1 MEEIKRDLSELNC
14 DKMLIHPNSPK
25 ITTFIEEKIISIRA
39 IRDKL
44 EVSKGFT
51 KAMVY
56 RYIMLMYSPN
66 SPIRNMMALDWFEQ
80 KFEACAY
87 AGFELKKGK
96 DGYYRFDQEV
106 VDMIMGKNNVITDM
120 IVAFIGYLS
129 DEKWG
134 YVVFLKESM
143 LAFTRDAIG
152 KKTTDYKNAADFKK
166 LYDDYMRITSE
177 MSKDKEETD
186 EFVNR
191 FYYNIE
197 QARLA
202 VRPENYAQAL
212 NDGSDLR
219 GDNPYGVN
227 YVVDKIRFLGDDE
240 SRV

>member
-1 MEEIKRDLSELNC
+1 VANEETMEDIKRDLSELNC

-25 ITTFIEEKIISIRA
+25 ITTFIEEKIIAIRA
-39 IRDKL
+39 LRDKL
-44 EVSKGFT
+44 EVSRGFT

-87 AGFELKKGK
+87 AGFELNKGK

-120 IVAFIGYLS
+120 IVAFVGYLS

-152 KKTTDYKNAADFKK
+152 RKTTDYKSAADYK
-166 LYDDYMRITSE
+166 ITVFSLNIIITK
-177 MSKDKEETD
+177 SLHQQITFGIYVYTD
-186 EFVNR
+186 SFC
-191 FYYNIE
+191 FFTIK
-197 QARLA
+197 
-202 VRPENYAQAL
+202 
-212 NDGSDLR
+212 G
-219 GDNPYGVN
+219 
-227 YVVDKIRFLGDDE
+227 
-240 SRV
+240 